1 MAHLSFLGV
10 PLHQGADQYGTI
22 MGPDALRAAGLM
34 HNLSAL
40 GHSICDLGDI
50 AQPPRPRL
58 DHPRNHVVQKL
69 GAVQAWIEAIRGRV
83 EAIAPQDVPIFAGG
97 DHALSAGTI
106 SAMSQRAQAARRP
119 LFVLWLDAHPDF
131 HTLETTSTGNLH
143 GTPMA
148 YLTGEPGFEDGFPPM
163 DHPVPCDHVMM
174 VGLRSVDPAERA
186 RLAARRLNLC
196 DMRRMDE
203 EGIVRP
209 LRDFLDRV
217 SAANGM
223 LHVSLDLDFLDP
235 DIAPGVGTPVPG
247 GATLREAHLIMEL
260 VHESALL
267 SSLDLVEL
275 NPFHDHAG
283 QSARVLVDLT
293 ASLLGRRIL
302 NT

>member
-1 MAHLSFLGV
+1 MAQLAFLGV
-10 PLHQGADQYGTI
+10 PLHEGADQYGTI

-34 HNLSAL
+34 DHLSAL
-40 GHSICDLGDI
+40 GHSISDLGDLT
-50 AQPPRPRL
+50 QPVA
-58 DHPRNHVVQKL
+58 DDQTFSRNL
-69 GAVQAWIEAIRGRV
+69 AVQNLGSVRRWIETIRSRV
-83 EAIAPQDVPIFAGG
+83 EAIAPLDVPIFAGG
-97 DHALSAGTI
+97 DHALSAGTV
-106 SAMSQRAQAARRP
+106 SAMAKRAAEQGRP
-119 LFVLWLDAHPDF
+119 LYVLWLDAHPDF

-148 YLTGEPGFEDGFPPM
+148 YLTGEPGFEEGFPALE
-163 DHPVPCDHVMM
+163 HPVSCEHVMM
-174 VGLRSVDPAERA
+174 VGLRSVDAAERA
-186 RLAARRLNLC
+186 RLASRRFNLC

-203 EGIVRP
+203 EGTVRP
-209 LRDFLDRV
+209 LLDFLSQV
-217 SAANGM
+217 SEADGM

-260 VHESALL
+260 VHESGLL

-283 QSARVLVDLT
+283 RSARLLVDLT
-293 ASLLGRRIL
+293 ASLFGRRIL

>member
-1 MAHLSFLGV
+1 MAQLSFLGV
-10 PLHQGADQYGTI
+10 PLHEGADQYGTI

-34 HNLSAL
+34 DHLSAL
-40 GHSICDLGDI
+40 GHSISDLGDLT
-50 AQPPRPRL
+50 QPVG
-58 DHPRNHVVQKL
+58 DDQTFSRNL
-69 GAVQAWIEAIRGRV
+69 AVQNLGSVRRWIDTIRSRV
-83 EAIAPQDVPIFAGG
+83 EAIAPLDIPIFAGG

-106 SAMSQRAQAARRP
+106 SAMAKRAAEQGRP
-119 LFVLWLDAHPDF
+119 LYVLWLDAHPDF

-148 YLTGEPGFEDGFPPM
+148 YLTGEPGFEEGFPALE
-163 DHPVPCDHVMM
+163 HPVSCEHVMM
-174 VGLRSVDPAERA
+174 VGLRSVDAAERA
-186 RLAARRLNLC
+186 RLASRRFNLC

-203 EGIVRP
+203 EGTVRP
-209 LRDFLDRV
+209 LLDFLGQV
-217 SAANGM
+217 SEADGM

-260 VHESALL
+260 VHESGLL

-283 QSARVLVDLT
+283 RSARLLVDLT
-293 ASLLGRRIL
+293 ASLFGRRIL
-302 NT
+302 NS

>member
-1 MAHLSFLGV
+1 MAQLSFLGV
-10 PLHQGADQYGTI
+10 PLHEGADQYGTI
-22 MGPDALRAAGLM
+22 MGPQALRAAGLM
-34 HNLSAL
+34 TNLSAL
-40 GHSICDLGDI
+40 GHAVSDLGDI
-50 AQPPRPRL
+50 EQPTAQAKPFS
-58 DHPRNHVVQKL
+58 RNMAVQNL
-69 GAVQAWIEAIRGRV
+69 GAVSRWIEAIRTRV
-83 EAIAPQDVPIFAGG
+83 EALAPLDVPIFAGG

-106 SAMSQRAQAARRP
+106 SAMSRRAAEQGRP

-148 YLTGEPGFEDGFPPM
+148 YLTGEPGFEGGFPVM
-163 DHPVPCDHVMM
+163 DHPVACEHVMM
-174 VGLRSVDPAERA
+174 VGLRSVDRAERA

-209 LRDFLDRV
+209 LCDFLDRV
-217 SAANGM
+217 KAADGM

-235 DIAPGVGTPVPG
+235 AIAPGVGTPVPG

-260 VHESALL
+260 VHESDLL

-283 QSARVLVDLT
+283 QSARLLVDLT
-293 ASLLGRRIL
+293 ASLFGRRIL

>member
-1 MAHLSFLGV
+1 MAQLSFLGV
-10 PLHQGADQYGTI
+10 PLHEGADQYGTI

-34 HNLSAL
+34 DHLSAL
-40 GHSICDLGDI
+40 GHSISDLGDLT
-50 AQPPRPRL
+50 QPVA
-58 DHPRNHVVQKL
+58 DDQTFSRNL
-69 GAVQAWIEAIRGRV
+69 AVQNLGSVRRWIETIRSRV
-83 EAIAPQDVPIFAGG
+83 EAIAPLDVPIFAGG

-106 SAMSQRAQAARRP
+106 SAMAKRAAEQGRP
-119 LFVLWLDAHPDF
+119 LYVLWLDAHPDF

-148 YLTGEPGFEDGFPPM
+148 YLTGEPGFEEGFPALE
-163 DHPVPCDHVMM
+163 HPVSCEHVMM
-174 VGLRSVDPAERA
+174 VGLRSVDAAERA
-186 RLAARRLNLC
+186 RLASRRFNLC

-203 EGIVRP
+203 EGTVRP
-209 LRDFLDRV
+209 LLDFLGRV
-217 SAANGM
+217 SEADGM

-260 VHESALL
+260 VHESGLL

-283 QSARVLVDLT
+283 RSARLLVDLT
-293 ASLLGRRIL
+293 ASLFGRRIL

>member
-1 MAHLSFLGV
+1 MAQLSFLGV
-10 PLHQGADQYGTI
+10 PLHEGADQYGTI

-34 HNLSAL
+34 DHLSAL
-40 GHSICDLGDI
+40 GHSISDLGDLT
-50 AQPPRPRL
+50 QPVA
-58 DHPRNHVVQKL
+58 DDQTFSRNL
-69 GAVQAWIEAIRGRV
+69 AVQNLGSVRRWIETIRSRV
-83 EAIAPQDVPIFAGG
+83 EAIAPLDVPIFAGG

-106 SAMSQRAQAARRP
+106 SAMAKRAAEQGRP
-119 LFVLWLDAHPDF
+119 LYVLWLDAHPDF

-148 YLTGEPGFEDGFPPM
+148 YLTGEPGFEEGFPALE
-163 DHPVPCDHVMM
+163 HPVSCEHVMM
-174 VGLRSVDPAERA
+174 VGLRSVDAAERA
-186 RLAARRLNLC
+186 RLASRRFNLC

-203 EGIVRP
+203 EGTVRP
-209 LRDFLDRV
+209 LLDFLSQV
-217 SAANGM
+217 SEADGM

-260 VHESALL
+260 VHESGLL

-283 QSARVLVDLT
+283 RSARLLVDLT
-293 ASLLGRRIL
+293 ASLFGRRIL
-302 NT
+302 NS

>member
-1 MAHLSFLGV
+1 MAQLSFLGV
-10 PLHQGADQYGTI
+10 PMHEGADQYGTI

-34 HNLSAL
+34 DHLSAL
-40 GHSICDLGDI
+40 GHHISDLGDLI
-50 AQPPRPRL
+50 QPVAE
-58 DHPRNHVVQKL
+58 DQTFSRNL
-69 GAVQAWIEAIRGRV
+69 AVQNLGSVTRWIETIRSRV
-83 EAIAPQDVPIFAGG
+83 EAIAPLDVPIFAGG
-97 DHALSAGTI
+97 DHALSAGTV
-106 SAMSQRAQAARRP
+106 SAMAKRAAAQARP
-119 LFVLWLDAHPDF
+119 LYVLWLDAHPDF

-148 YLTGEPGFEDGFPPM
+148 YLTGEPGFEEGFPALE
-163 DHPVPCDHVMM
+163 HPVPCEQVMM
-174 VGLRSVDPAERA
+174 VGLRSVDAAERA
-186 RLAARRLNLC
+186 RLASRQFNLC

-209 LRDFLDRV
+209 LSDFLARIKEAD
-217 SAANGM
+217 GM

-260 VHESALL
+260 VHESRLL

-283 QSARVLVDLT
+283 RSARLLVDLT
-293 ASLLGRRIL
+293 ASLFGRRIL

>member
-1 MAHLSFLGV
+1 MAQLSFLGV
-10 PLHQGADQYGTI
+10 PLHEGADQYGTI

-34 HNLSAL
+34 DHLSAL
-40 GHSICDLGDI
+40 GHSISDLGDLT
-50 AQPPRPRL
+50 QPVA
-58 DHPRNHVVQKL
+58 DDQTFSRNL
-69 GAVQAWIEAIRGRV
+69 AVQNLGSVRRWIDTIRSRV
-83 EAIAPQDVPIFAGG
+83 EAIAPLDVPIFAGG

-106 SAMSQRAQAARRP
+106 SAMAKRAAEQGRP
-119 LFVLWLDAHPDF
+119 LYVLWLDAHPDF

-148 YLTGEPGFEDGFPPM
+148 YLTGEPGFEEGFPALE
-163 DHPVPCDHVMM
+163 HPVSCEHVMM
-174 VGLRSVDPAERA
+174 VGLRSVDAAERA
-186 RLAARRLNLC
+186 RLASRRFNLC

-203 EGIVRP
+203 EGTVRP
-209 LRDFLDRV
+209 LLDFLGQV
-217 SAANGM
+217 SEADGM

-260 VHESALL
+260 VHESGLL

-283 QSARVLVDLT
+283 RSARLLVDLT
-293 ASLLGRRIL
+293 ASLFGRRIL

>member
-1 MAHLSFLGV
+1 MAQLSFLGV
-10 PLHQGADQYGTI
+10 PLHEGASQYGTI

-34 HNLSAL
+34 DNLNAL
-40 GHSICDLGDI
+40 GHQISDLGDI
-50 AQPPRPRL
+50 ARPTGCEQVFPANL
-58 DHPRNHVVQKL
+58 
-69 GAVQAWIEAIRGRV
+69 AVQNLGSVTRWIEAIRSRV
-83 EAIAPQDVPIFAGG
+83 EAIAPMDVPIFAGG

-106 SAMSQRAQAARRP
+106 SAMSKRAAAQGRP

-148 YLTGEPGFEDGFPPM
+148 YLTGEPGFENSFPAL
-163 DHPVPCDHVMM
+163 DHPVRCEHVMM
-174 VGLRSVDPAERA
+174 VGLRSVDAAERA

-209 LRDFLDRV
+209 LREFLTRV
-217 SAANGM
+217 RQTDGM

-235 DIAPGVGTPVPG
+235 EIAPGVGTPVSG

-260 VHESALL
+260 VHESNLL

-275 NPFHDHAG
+275 NPFQDHAG
-283 QSARVLVDLT
+283 QSARLLVDLT
-293 ASLLGRRIL
+293 ASLFGRRIL

>member
-1 MAHLSFLGV
+1 MAQLSFLGV
-10 PLHQGADQYGTI
+10 PLHEGADQYGTI

-34 HNLSAL
+34 DHLSAL
-40 GHSICDLGDI
+40 GHSISDLGDLT
-50 AQPPRPRL
+50 QPVA
-58 DHPRNHVVQKL
+58 DDQTFSRNL
-69 GAVQAWIEAIRGRV
+69 AVQNLGSVRRWVETIRSRV
-83 EAIAPQDVPIFAGG
+83 EAIAPLDVPIFAGG

-106 SAMSQRAQAARRP
+106 SAMAKRAAEQGRP
-119 LFVLWLDAHPDF
+119 LYVLWLDAHPDF

-148 YLTGEPGFEDGFPPM
+148 YLTGEPGFEEGFPALE
-163 DHPVPCDHVMM
+163 HPVSCEHVMM
-174 VGLRSVDPAERA
+174 VGLRSVDAAERA
-186 RLAARRLNLC
+186 RLASRRFNLC

-203 EGIVRP
+203 EGTVRP
-209 LRDFLDRV
+209 LLDFLGRV
-217 SAANGM
+217 SEADGM

-260 VHESALL
+260 VHESGLL

-283 QSARVLVDLT
+283 RSARLLVDLT
-293 ASLLGRRIL
+293 ASLFGRRIL

>member
-1 MAHLSFLGV
+1 MAQLSFLGV
-10 PLHQGADQYGTI
+10 PLHEGADQYGTI

-34 HNLSAL
+34 DHLSAL
-40 GHSICDLGDI
+40 GHSISDLGDLT
-50 AQPPRPRL
+50 QPVA
-58 DHPRNHVVQKL
+58 DDQTFSRNL
-69 GAVQAWIEAIRGRV
+69 AVQNLGSVRRWIDTIRSRV
-83 EAIAPQDVPIFAGG
+83 EAIAPLDVPIFAGG

-106 SAMSQRAQAARRP
+106 SAMAKRAAEQGRP
-119 LFVLWLDAHPDF
+119 LYVLWLDAHPDF

-148 YLTGEPGFEDGFPPM
+148 YLTGEPGFEEGFPALE
-163 DHPVPCDHVMM
+163 HPVSCEHVMM
-174 VGLRSVDPAERA
+174 VGLRSVDAAERA
-186 RLAARRLNLC
+186 RLASRRFNLC

-203 EGIVRP
+203 EGTVRP
-209 LRDFLDRV
+209 LLDFLSQV
-217 SAANGM
+217 SEADGM

-260 VHESALL
+260 VHESGLL

-283 QSARVLVDLT
+283 RSARLLVDLT
-293 ASLLGRRIL
+293 ASLFGRRIL

>member
-1 MAHLSFLGV
+1 MAQLSFLGV
-10 PLHQGADQYGTI
+10 PMHEGADQYGTI

-34 HNLSAL
+34 DHLSAL
-40 GHSICDLGDI
+40 GHHISDLGDLT
-50 AQPPRPRL
+50 QPVAE
-58 DHPRNHVVQKL
+58 DQTFSRNL
-69 GAVQAWIEAIRGRV
+69 AVQNLGSVTRWIETIRSRV
-83 EAIAPQDVPIFAGG
+83 EAIAPLDVPIFAGG
-97 DHALSAGTI
+97 DHALSAGTV
-106 SAMSQRAQAARRP
+106 SAMAKRAAAQGRP
-119 LFVLWLDAHPDF
+119 LYVLWLDAHPDF

-148 YLTGEPGFEDGFPPM
+148 YLTGEPGFEEGFPALE
-163 DHPVPCDHVMM
+163 HPVSCEHVMM
-174 VGLRSVDPAERA
+174 VGLRSVDAAERA
-186 RLAARRLNLC
+186 RLASRRFNLC

-203 EGIVRP
+203 EGTVRP
-209 LRDFLDRV
+209 LLDFLGQV
-217 SAANGM
+217 SEADGM

-260 VHESALL
+260 VHESGLL

-283 QSARVLVDLT
+283 RSARLLVDLT
-293 ASLLGRRIL
+293 ASLFGRRIL